1 MCTRVRVYGCPV
13 CAACAVRFRVNVYV
27 YARGVGTG
35 VSVGTWVGVVTGV
48 GVGTRVGVSAGVSM
62 GTRVGAGPVLGQRGA
77 SGPPLGLARPLSVR
91 LVSAAPP
98 CPTGSDGPCLM
109 TGAVAHGGSSVPTG
123 TAGVG
128 ERWPG
133 AGPGLHAAD

>member
-1 MCTRVRVYGCPV
+1 MHVYGCPV

-35 VSVGTWVGVVTGV
+35 VGM
-48 GVGTRVGVSAGVSM
+48 GTRVGV

-91 LVSAAPP
+91 LACLQPLRAPRAA
-98 CPTGSDGPCLM
+98 
-109 TGAVAHGGSSVPTG
+109 
-123 TAGVG
+123 TAPV
-128 ERWPG
+128 
-133 AGPGLHAAD
+133 

>member
-1 MCTRVRVYGCPV
+1 MPAPRCAKVPCAAGGEGHAARASQQQRRCVCTRVRVYGCPV

-27 YARGVGTG
+27 CARGVGTG
-35 VSVGTWVGVVTGV
+35 VSVGTRVGMVTGV

-91 LVSAAPP
+91 LACLQPLRAPRAA
-98 CPTGSDGPCLM
+98 
-109 TGAVAHGGSSVPTG
+109 
-123 TAGVG
+123 TAPV
-128 ERWPG
+128 
-133 AGPGLHAAD
+133 